1 KNAMQDDLY
10 IETADQALTLLKP
23 LRIEL
28 LKRMDEPRTCPE
40 LASYFDETPQ
50 KIYYHVKALER
61 AGLVEKMAERRV
73 RGVVEGYYQAKA
85 RSYWLAPRLLG
96 ELGGQRLTQDQ
107 MSLHFLLSL
116 AAEVHDDIGRLTN
129 RAEQEIPSLGLSAQ
143 IVLPDGNKRADFL
156 QEVQTIFQDLA
167 RKYGSRGEDEAAAA
181 NEQMFR
187 LVLACYPKDL
197 SKGDSTD
204 E

>member
-1 KNAMQDDLY
+1 MQDDFY
-10 IETADQALTLLKP
+10 IDAVDQALTLLKP
-23 LRIEL
+23 QRIEL
-28 LKRMDEPRTCPE
+28 LKQMNEPRTCPE
-40 LASYFDETPQ
+40 LARYFDETPQ

-61 AGLVEKMAERRV
+61 AGLVEKMGERRV
-73 RGVVEGYYQAKA
+73 RGTVEGYYQAKA
-85 RSYWLAPRLLG
+85 RSYWLAPRLVG

-116 AAEVHDDIGRLTN
+116 AAEMHDDIGRLTG

-143 IVLPDGNKRADFL
+143 IVLPDGNKRAAFL

-167 RKYGSRGEDEAAAA
+167 GKYGSRGDDGTAAAS
-181 NEQMFR
+181 EQMFR

>member
-1 KNAMQDDLY
+1 VQDDLY
-10 IETADQALTLLKP
+10 IETVDQALTLLKP

-85 RSYWLAPRLLG
+85 RSYWLAPRLVG

-129 RAEQEIPSLGLSAQ
+129 RAEQKIPSLGLSAQ

-167 RKYGSRGEDEAAAA
+167 HKYGSRGDDEAAPTG
-181 NEQMFR
+181 EQMFR

>member
-1 KNAMQDDLY
+1 
-10 IETADQALTLLKP
+10 
-23 LRIEL
+23 
-28 LKRMDEPRTCPE
+28 
-40 LASYFDETPQ
+40 
-50 KIYYHVKALER
+50 V
-61 AGLVEKMAERRV
+61 
-73 RGVVEGYYQAKA
+73 
-85 RSYWLAPRLLG
+85 G

-116 AAEVHDDIGRLTN
+116 AAEMHDDIGRLTG

-143 IVLPDGNKRADFL
+143 IVLPDGNKRAAFL

-167 RKYGSRGEDEAAAA
+167 GKYGSRGDDETAAAG
-181 NEQMFR
+181 EQMFR

>member
-1 KNAMQDDLY
+1 MQDTLY
-10 IETADQALTLLKP
+10 IETLDQALILLKP

-28 LKRMDEPRTCPE
+28 LKRLDEPRTCPD

-61 AGLVEKMAERRV
+61 AGLVEKTDERRV

-85 RSYWLAPRLLG
+85 RSYWLAPSLVG
-96 ELGGQRLTQDQ
+96 QIGGRRLTQDQ

-129 RAEQEIPSLGLSAQ
+129 QTEQEIPSLGLSAQ
-143 IVLPDGNKRADFL
+143 IYLPDGRKRVEFL
-156 QEVQTIFQDLA
+156 RKVQTMFQDLA
-167 RKYGSRGEDEAAAA
+167 RKYGSPTDDESDPTDA
-181 NEQMFR
+181 QIFR

-197 SKGDSTD
+197 NKKGDIN

>member
-1 KNAMQDDLY
+1 MQDDLY
-10 IETADQALTLLKP
+10 IETVDQALTLLKP

-85 RSYWLAPRLLG
+85 RSYWLAPRLVG

-116 AAEVHDDIGRLTN
+116 APGSTIVGNLISIV
-129 RAEQEIPSLGLSAQ
+129 EQSSGGIHT
-143 IVLPDGNKRADFL
+143 FH
-156 QEVQTIFQDLA
+156 
-167 RKYGSRGEDEAAAA
+167 
-181 NEQMFR
+181 
-187 LVLACYPKDL
+187 
-197 SKGDSTD
+197 
-204 E
+204 